1 MKLRATKILF
11 TVFILGLFYFSLS
24 SNSGGVP
31 GGGTSGCNC
40 HGSANGGTILTLSGL
55 PSGGYVAGTS
65 YVCTLSVYSSGFVSA
80 GFALGCDLGT
90 LSSVGSGITLA
101 SSNQEIY
108 HSSPKTLTASNADF
122 IFTWTAPA
130 AGTVTFSYAGNA
142 VNGNGATSL
151 DMWNKTTST
160 LLPVGGASL
169 PSVVLSP
176 IVNTTSTTAQI
187 SVMTNANG
195 NATSTVCKYGTTSA
209 LGQSQN
215 ATPFTVN
222 GNTAVAQT
230 CSLVNLVPNT
240 KYYYR
245 ITTTNVAGSVSTIDT
260 SFTTKFATSIENNS
274 LSGYNLS
281 QMGNQLLIQN
291 VTTPCKVFLYNANGI
306 LVKQEK
312 LNAMISQSIDIQF
325 LPQGFYIFKILTENN
340 EVRTLPFIF
349 R

>member
-24 SNSGGVP
+24 SNLGGVP
-31 GGGTSGCNC
+31 GGSASGCNC

-65 YVCTLSVYSSGFVSA
+65 YVCTLSVYSSGFVKA

-90 LSSVGSGITLA
+90 ISSVGSGITLA

-122 IFTWTAPA
+122 IFTWTAPSTGA
-130 AGTVTFSYAGNA
+130 VTFSYAGNA
-142 VNGNGATSL
+142 VNGNSATSL
-151 DMWNKTTST
+151 DMWNKSTST
-160 LLPVGGASL
+160 LLPAGGLML
-169 PSVVLSP
+169 PSLVVSP
-176 IVNTTSTTAQI
+176 TVITTSTTAEI
-187 SVMTNANG
+187 SMMTNANG
-195 NATSTVCKYGTTSA
+195 NACTTKCHYGTTAA
-209 LGQSQN
+209 LGTAIS
-215 ATPFTVN
+215 ATPSTVN
-222 GNTAVAQT
+222 GTTAVVQT
-230 CSLVNLVPNT
+230 CSLTNLLPNT
-240 KYYYR
+240 KYYFR
-245 ITTTNVAGSVSTIDT
+245 ITTNSVAGATSSVDT

-274 LSGYNLS
+274 LSRYNLS

-291 VTTPCKVFLYNANGI
+291 VSTPCKVFLYNANGI

-312 LNAMISQSIDIQF
+312 LNAVISQSIDMQF
-325 LPQGFYIFKILTENN
+325 LPQGFYIVKILTENN
-340 EVRTLPFIF
+340 EVRTVPFVF